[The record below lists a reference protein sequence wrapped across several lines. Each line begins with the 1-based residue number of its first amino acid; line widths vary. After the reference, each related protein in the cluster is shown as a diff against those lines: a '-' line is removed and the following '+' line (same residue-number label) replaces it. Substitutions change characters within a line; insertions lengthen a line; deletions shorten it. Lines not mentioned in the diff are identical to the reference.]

1 MISQEQITIEVSSE
15 VAQAYRNA
23 TEQERKE
30 LQLKIAT
37 IIQSEFQTNRQSNIA
52 NLRNTM
58 DIASREAQS
67 KGLTPEIL
75 ESVLRD
81 D

>member
-1 MISQEQITIEVSSE
+1 MISQEEITVEVSSE

-30 LQLKIAT
+30 LQLKIAA
-37 IIQSEFQTNRQSNIA
+37 IIQSEFQTKRQSNIA

-75 ESVLRD
+75 ELVLRD